1 MTSKDGQIT
10 NVNSIC
16 TNPPLA
22 SRGLDG
28 VAQPGGSSAFGASQK
43 RSHALVHDR
52 VVPNY
57 SEAAGIGGPVRPWS
71 CPAERGRVHLCLLQ
85 TPSTYSSLS
94 NPLSVTL
101 PRGGGVGG
109 LMVNKGPT

>member
-1 MTSKDGQIT
+1 MTSKDGRIT

-28 VAQPGGSSAFGASQK
+28 VAQPGDHPRSVEQQK

-52 VVPNY
+52 VVLNY
-57 SEAAGIGGPVRPWS
+57 SEAAGIGGPRP
-71 CPAERGRVHLCLLQ
+71 
-85 TPSTYSSLS
+85 SLE
-94 NPLSVTL
+94 L
-101 PRGGGVGG
+101 PGGA
-109 LMVNKGPT
+109 

>member
-1 MTSKDGQIT
+1 M
-10 NVNSIC
+10 
-16 TNPPLA
+16 
-22 SRGLDG
+22 
-28 VAQPGGSSAFGASQK
+28 
-43 RSHALVHDR
+43 HDR

-101 PRGGGVGG
+101 FTLPRGGGG